1 MIVSDSSSIKNEG
14 FEANNN
20 KPKHIELMVKMRIVS
35 LEKIKEI
42 FKRIIDKVSK
52 LQEEFEKAFN
62 EQYDKE
68 FEIYKQISENDI
80 EELMIDLKDQ
90 LNQKIQKIK
99 SLEC

>member
-20 KPKHIELMVKMRIVS
+20 KPKWIELITEMRIVS
-35 LEKIKEI
+35 SEKIKEI

-68 FEIYKQISENDI
+68 LRSINRLQK
-80 EELMIDLKDQ
+80 MILKNYW
-90 LNQKIQKIK
+90 LI
-99 SLEC
+99 

>member
-1 MIVSDSSSIKNEG
+1 
-14 FEANNN
+14 
-20 KPKHIELMVKMRIVS
+20 MRIVS
-35 LEKIKEI
+35 SEKIKEI